1 MDIPSG
7 GLEERLLRLLLE
19 RGSCSIAD
27 LRRWLRLPEARL
39 SRLLRGLE
47 GRGVVALERLPHA
60 TFVSLRRTDL
70 HFVGVRRGQRHP
82 LRKSRGRRSG
92 GPDPMFR

>member
-19 RGSCSIAD
+19 RGSSSTAD

-39 SRLLRGLE
+39 AHLLRGLE
-47 GRGVVALERLPHA
+47 GRGVVGVERLPHA

-70 HFVGVRRGQRHP
+70 HFVGVKRGQKHP
-82 LRKSRGRRSG
+82 VRKSKGRRSQ
-92 GPDPMFR
+92 GPDSMYG